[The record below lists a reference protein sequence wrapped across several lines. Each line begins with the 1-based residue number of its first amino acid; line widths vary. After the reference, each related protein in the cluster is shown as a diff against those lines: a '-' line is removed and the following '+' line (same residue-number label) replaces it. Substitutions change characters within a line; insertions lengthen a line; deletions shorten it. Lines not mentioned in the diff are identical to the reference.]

1 MEKGKEGQRERNNII
16 IRGVDKWEE
25 NKIEQEVKEFIKE
38 NLKLEVEV
46 GKAFKIWIRGNKCTV
61 VAELRSW
68 ETKKRY
74 NEQEKRIKGENLYRR
89 RPNENGKRNT
99 GPLKR

>member
-1 MEKGKEGQRERNNII
+1 MEA
-16 IRGVDKWEE
+16 
-25 NKIEQEVKEFIKE
+25 
-38 NLKLEVEV
+38 
-46 GKAFKIWIRGNKCTV
+46 GKAFKIWTRRNQCTV
-61 VAELRSW
+61 VYRAEKS

-89 RPNENGKRNT
+89 RPNENGKINA